1 MKSSSVYVDI
11 IVTLWNISIFRCEPW
26 LFIRMNWDSPWYPV
40 VLVADGTIM
49 YDVYSTLTKW
59 AMGCEIPEFVSAA
72 CSPMFTSKL
81 LKGVGCDKP
90 VSMTIAVV
98 FFWWGCEY
106 WYSCWQTHTVNSSV
120 VDVHFELC
128 YWPARSFSRASRRC
142 TSLFCHWVLIHGW
155 LTLSVTFCQDDDV
168 ISGEFLTLPR
178 CYTLYPYQLCLVPT
192 HVVFVTIAI

>member
-1 MKSSSVYVDI
+1 MVPSCMMHTPHWQCEQWDVKYQSLSVLPVLLCLPASFERRGLWARVLDNCSS
-11 IVTLWNISIFRCEPW
+11 
-26 LFIRMNWDSPWYPV
+26 
-40 VLVADGTIM
+40 
-49 YDVYSTLTKW
+49 
-59 AMGCEIPEFVSAA
+59 
-72 CSPMFTSKL
+72 
-81 LKGVGCDKP
+81 
-90 VSMTIAVV
+90 

-106 WYSCWQTHTVNSSV
+106 WYSCWQTHTVNSNV
-120 VDVHFELC
+120 VDVCFELC
-128 YWPARSFSRASRRC
+128 YWPARSFSRTSRRC